1 MPVPLWSVS
10 LSLQDQILERALSS
24 FFTPFFIPS
33 SGFIT
38 SNLMMPLFGLVLT
51 LLLGWKLGDSIVP
64 ADLSPLMRGA
74 LLWCWRLVA
83 PLLIAGILV
92 RGLL

>member
-1 MPVPLWSVS
+1 MPVLLLIRKTS
-10 LSLQDQILERALSS
+10 LYRRANGLLKLQLI
-24 FFTPFFIPS
+24 FV
-33 SGFIT
+33 
-38 SNLMMPLFGLVLT
+38 GLVLT